1 MTAEQALADPERVLA
16 WLLSAAGTAHPTA
29 PAAGLIPPTP
39 PTPAEAAEQAEEGS
53 CEGAAAPSRCPGLME
68 EARPPAREA
77 ASSDAPPPKRTRYTE
92 TCWGDFVSGGALGC
106 EALPPQA
113 SRAAF
118 RERRAAGRSSQ
129 QAELQQLAADARRA
143 AAEAGLTL
151 LRSHC
156 SLSGYRGVLRDSDS
170 TVGLKNPYRAQA
182 RPRLRPCLDPCLA
195 QRFLPS
201 VAGATRRAAG
211 HARPVRHR
219 GGGGALLRPL
229 PRGRGGG
236 QARL

>member
-1 MTAEQALADPERVLA
+1 M
-16 WLLSAAGTAHPTA
+16 
-29 PAAGLIPPTP
+29 
-39 PTPAEAAEQAEEGS
+39 
-53 CEGAAAPSRCPGLME
+53 
-68 EARPPAREA
+68 
-77 ASSDAPPPKRTRYTE
+77 
-92 TCWGDFVSGGALGC
+92 
-106 EALPPQA
+106 
-113 SRAAF
+113 
-118 RERRAAGRSSQ
+118 

-182 RPRLRPCLDPCLA
+182 RPRLSPRGLRPCLDPCFA